1 MAGAAKK
8 KAAAAKASA
17 KGTYVPVVAAACAF
31 YAFVRLWYRGAT
43 AERFHY
49 LAFAGSLVV
58 YAVTVPTAIE
68 SAAAPGTLAS
78 YFFDVMALTVVAQC
92 LGAFYDWSWYLLLVV
107 PGFAVFKALA
117 FWFSRPSAPKAAEPE
132 EEEDAGPSKKERKA
146 ALKQKRMKGR

>member
-1 MAGAAKK
+1 MSWRSNRPAA
-8 KAAAAKASA
+8 
-17 KGTYVPVVAAACAF
+17 
-31 YAFVRLWYRGAT
+31 RR
-43 AERFHY
+43 
-49 LAFAGSLVV
+49 
-58 YAVTVPTAIE
+58 
-68 SAAAPGTLAS
+68 LAS